1 VENLEKNYDPSAV
14 ESRWYSFWEQNNL
27 FAPIADANK
36 KAFAIAMPPPN
47 VTGKLHMGHAMDN
60 TMQDILAR
68 YKRLRGYATLWVPG
82 TDHAGI
88 ATQAKV
94 DNMLRDQGISR
105 EEIGREA
112 FVQKC
117 WEWKE
122 QYGNTITKQIRKLG
136 ASCDWNRER
145 FTMDEGCS
153 KAVREAFVDLYEKDL
168 IYQGNYIVNWCP
180 HCQTTISDI
189 EVEHEEH
196 QGKLYYIQYP
206 LEDGTGHLTI
216 ATTRPETMFGD
227 TAVAV
232 HPEDE
237 RFKDFI
243 GKNVILPLVNKP
255 IPVIADDYVDREFG
269 TGAVKITPSHD
280 VNDFEMGERHHLPHV
295 VVLDKNGIM
304 NENAGK
310 YAGMDRFEC
319 RKAVIEDLKQ
329 TPYFDHEEDYTNAV
343 GTCYRCHTVIE
354 PTVSKQWFV
363 RMAPLAKPA
372 LEAVKNHDIRF
383 VPERFEKIYVGW
395 LENIRDWCISR
406 QLWWGHRIPVWYCQ
420 DCGQVIVAKEDPTQ
434 CPKCGSHNLKQ
445 DPDVL
450 DTWFSSGL
458 WPFEIMGWPDTDAE
472 DLKRFYPTDVLVT
485 GRDIIFFWV
494 ARMIFD
500 ALEFTKERPF
510 KDVLIHGLVL
520 DSQGRKM
527 SKSLGNGV
535 DPLDEI
541 ERFGADALR
550 LTLVTGVTPG
560 NDVRYR
566 NEKVEASRNFT
577 NKLWNAAR
585 FVLMNLDDDMPALA
599 QTAPQSA
606 DAVDQW
612 IITRFYAIAGKMTD
626 ELERYDFGEAAK
638 TIKDFVWNEFCDWY
652 IEFIKPRLYGKQG
665 DESRQAAQATAAWV
679 LRQTC
684 VVLHPIMPFITEEIW
699 QHLPHEG
706 ASIIIA
712 QWPDLENAVTYP
724 QAAEDIQLLIDLI
737 TGVRALR
744 YDMNIPMGK
753 KARLEFICANDRQE
767 KIVADNIPQIKALA
781 YSDDV
786 RVLRNALDA
795 DKQSVS
801 SVIGGVE
808 AVLPLE
814 GVIDIGEECA
824 RLDKEIKRLNGE
836 IQRAQKKLA
845 NPGFVN
851 KAPEAV
857 VNAEKEKVEKYQVD
871 VAVVEKR
878 RAFFENLK

>member
-1 VENLEKNYDPSAV
+1 MENLEKNYDPSTV
-14 ESRWYSFWEQNNL
+14 ESRWCSFWEENDL
-27 FAPIADANK
+27 FAPAADDDK

-60 TMQDILAR
+60 TMQDILTR
-68 YKRLRGYATLWVPG
+68 YKRLRGFATLWVPG

-94 DNMLRDQGISR
+94 DNMLREQGISR
-105 EEIGREA
+105 EEIGRDA
-112 FVQKC
+112 FLEKC
-117 WEWKE
+117 WDWKE
-122 QYGNTITKQIRKLG
+122 QYGSTITQQIRKLG

-153 KAVREAFVDLYEKDL
+153 SAVREAFVDLYEKDL

-189 EVEHEEH
+189 EVEHEEN
-196 QGKLYYIQYP
+196 QGALYFINYP
-206 LEDGTGHLTI
+206 LEDGSGKLTI

-237 RFKDFI
+237 RFKSFI
-243 GKNVILPLVNKP
+243 GKNVILPIVNKP
-255 IPVIADDYVDREFG
+255 IPVIADEYVDREFG

-295 VVLDKNGIM
+295 VVIDKNGIM

-310 YAGMDRFEC
+310 YQGMDRFEC
-319 RKAVIEDLKQ
+319 RKAVINDLEN
-329 TPYFDHEEDYTNAV
+329 TSYFDHVEDYTNSV
-343 GTCYRCHTVIE
+343 GHCYRCHTVIE

-383 VPERFEKIYVGW
+383 VPERFEKIYIGW

-406 QLWWGHRIPVWYCQ
+406 QLWWGHRIPVWYCD
-420 DCGQVIVAKEDPTQ
+420 DCGKVICSKDDPAK
-434 CPKCGSHNLKQ
+434 CPSCGSHRLHQ

-458 WPFEIMGWPDTDAE
+458 WPFEILGWPNNEAD

-500 ALEFTKERPF
+500 ALEFTKQRPF

-541 ERFGADALR
+541 ERYGADALR

-585 FVLMNLDDDMPALA
+585 FVLMNLDNDMPDVEKK
-599 QTAPQSA
+599 APKST
-606 DAVDQW
+606 DAIDQW
-612 IITRFYAIAGKMTD
+612 IITRFYKIAEKMTA

-652 IEFIKPRLYGKQG
+652 IIKPRLYGKVG
-665 DESRQAAQATAAWV
+665 DESRRYAQATAAWV
-679 LRQTC
+679 LRETC
-684 VVLHPIMPFITEEIW
+684 VLLHPILPFITEEIW
-699 QHLPHEG
+699 QHLPHSG
-706 ASIIIA
+706 QSIINTE
-712 QWPDLENAVTYP
+712 WPEASDVEAYSDS
-724 QAAEDIQLLIDLI
+724 AADITLLIDLI

-753 KARLEFICANDRQE
+753 KARLEFICASDEQE
-767 KIVADNIPQIKALA
+767 QIISKHSIQIEALA
-781 YSDDV
+781 YAESIQ
-786 RVLRNALDA
+786 VLRNAAEA
-795 DKQSVS
+795 DRQSVS

-808 AVLPLE
+808 VVLPLE
-814 GVIDIGEECA
+814 GVLNIDEERN
-824 RLDKEIKRLNGE
+824 RLDKEISRLRSE
-836 IQRAQKKLA
+836 IQRAEKKLA

-857 VNAEKEKVEKYQVD
+857 VNAEREKIDKYRVD
-871 VAVVEKR
+871 ADMVEKR
-878 RAFFENLK
+878 RAFFENL